1 MVRKR
6 YIILINIFIGI
17 AIILSIFLNKKII
30 NIKQNSIYAIEQNI
44 TKCTYKKVSVNKDN
58 EKTEYSLKFFNEN
71 GIQSI
76 EYNNTILT
84 CNNKKNVGIDLTV
97 YKDKKTIVTV
107 TTTGQKKERFPI
119 EYVENISEIT
129 IESGYQ
135 KLTDTGIV
143 ETGEEITANILYTNT
158 KGINYYS
165 INNGEWIEYT
175 GTLRNLN
182 QNDYIRA
189 KTVTSDG
196 YGESDTYEIT
206 IPSSTK
212 LPLNVYDKDDT
223 TYVDGMA
230 RSYLII
236 DKSMK
241 GKKIKIKTL
250 ELSYYYR
257 FFNILS
263 YDKEMKEQMLIS
275 ATTYNGT
282 IEIPEEAKMISIYSQ
297 GNCRVYTIEPYIL

>member
-1 MVRKR
+1 M
-6 YIILINIFIGI
+6 
-17 AIILSIFLNKKII
+17 
-30 NIKQNSIYAIEQNI
+30 
-44 TKCTYKKVSVNKDN
+44 
-58 EKTEYSLKFFNEN
+58 
-71 GIQSI
+71 
-76 EYNNTILT
+76 
-84 CNNKKNVGIDLTV
+84 
-97 YKDKKTIVTV
+97 
-107 TTTGQKKERFPI
+107 
-119 EYVENISEIT
+119 
-129 IESGYQ
+129 
-135 KLTDTGIV
+135 
-143 ETGEEITANILYTNT
+143 
-158 KGINYYS
+158 
-165 INNGEWIEYT
+165 
-175 GTLRNLN
+175 
-182 QNDYIRA
+182 
-189 KTVTSDG
+189 TSDG